1 MQQPFSRRKLLK
13 LTCTGLGSGF
23 LGGCGNG
30 FDWESFFQKNFQEM
44 TPEEKS
50 RVVQRLEK
58 KYSNTYGM
66 DVTVSAHPA
75 RENTV
80 FGYGLDLSLCIG
92 CRRCVYACVEENNIS
107 RDVQIHYIRVVKM
120 AESELNLEKGEHYY
134 YPAKVPEDGSYYMP
148 IQCQQCDNP
157 PCVKVCPVKAL
168 WQEADGIVVID
179 YDWCIGCRDC
189 MAACPYRAIKF
200 NWRKPS
206 IPKNEIN
213 PETHYLGNRPRI
225 RGVVEK
231 CHLCIQRVRYGRY
244 PACVEICPAGARKFG
259 NLLDPESEIRLA
271 LKHFR
276 TFKLKEELNTQ
287 PKFFYFFSLG

>member
-1 MQQPFSRRKLLK
+1 MNQPFSRRKFLK
-13 LTCTGLGSGF
+13 LTGAGLGSSF

-44 TPEEKS
+44 TSAEKN

-58 KYSNTYGM
+58 KYSGHYGM
-66 DVTVSAHPA
+66 PVSVSATPA

-80 FGYGLDLSLCIG
+80 FGYGLDLSLCVG
-92 CRRCVYACVEENNIS
+92 CRRCVYACVKENNIS

-120 AESELNLEKGEHYY
+120 AESERNLEKADHYY
-134 YPAKVPEDGSYYMP
+134 SPAKVPEHGSYYMP

-168 WQEADGIVVID
+168 WQESDGIVAID

-189 MAACPYRAIKF
+189 MAACPYRAMKF
-200 NWRKPS
+200 NWRTPH

-213 PETHYLGNRPRI
+213 GETHFLGNRPRV

-231 CHLCIQRVRYGRY
+231 CHLCIQRVREGRY

-259 NLLDPESEIRLA
+259 NLLDPASEIRMA
-271 LKHFR
+271 LNHFR

>member
-1 MQQPFSRRKLLK
+1 MQQPFSRRTFLE
-13 LTCTGLGSGF
+13 LTCAGVGGTF
-23 LGGCGNG
+23 FGGCGNG
-30 FDWESFFQKNFQEM
+30 FDVEAFFQKNFQEM
-44 TPEEKS
+44 TPAEKS
-50 RVVQRLEK
+50 RVVRRLEK
-58 KYSNTYGM
+58 KYSNTYGTS
-66 DVTVSAHPA
+66 VSVSAHPA

-92 CRRCVYACVEENNIS
+92 CRRCVYGCVRENNIS

-120 AESELNLEKGEHYY
+120 AESELSLEKGDHYY
-134 YPAKVPEDGSYYMP
+134 HPAAVPEEGFSYMP
-148 IQCQQCDNP
+148 VQCQQCDNP

-168 WQEADGIVVID
+168 WQEADGIVVLD

-189 MAACPYRAIKF
+189 MAACPYRALKF
-200 NWRKPS
+200 NWRTPS
-206 IPKNEIN
+206 IPENEIN
-213 PETHYLGNRPRI
+213 PATHYLGNRPRS

-231 CHLCIQRVRYGRY
+231 CHLCIQRVRDGRY
-244 PACVEICPAGARKFG
+244 PACVEICPTGARKFG